1 MLSPVS
7 AYRSQ
12 TTVQDF
18 PLVTGLSSRTSVTS
32 EDTSYCSAPST
43 VLRRCQTAQWRACK
57 DYGHGPSLTVL
68 LSVSAGDTE
77 LSRFSN
83 IECPHMR
90 RFFDSVRSNSG
101 WLVLSLLVLPSPW
114 MDKVGTPNVVI
125 SEFNSWPVLPPVNAS
140 REASRPPAH
149 DSGP

>member
-1 MLSPVS
+1 
-7 AYRSQ
+7 
-12 TTVQDF
+12 
-18 PLVTGLSSRTSVTS
+18 
-32 EDTSYCSAPST
+32 
-43 VLRRCQTAQWRACK
+43 
-57 DYGHGPSLTVL
+57 
-68 LSVSAGDTE
+68 
-77 LSRFSN
+77 
-83 IECPHMR
+83 MR